1 MSPDSPAAEVTEV
14 STAKE
19 YASPPRVESNNND
32 ILMDQVKLRSS
43 VEKKSGDD
51 EKRTSFASDLTDS
64 GSTSD
69 SGSSESLGIE
79 VVAKRYTNTK
89 DRLSAGES
97 KIENEKEVQ
106 VST

>member
-1 MSPDSPAAEVTEV
+1 MSPDSPAAEMAEV

-19 YASPPRVESNNND
+19 YASPRVELNNND
-32 ILMDQVKLRSS
+32 IQMDEVKLRSS

-51 EKRTSFASDLTDS
+51 EKRKSFASDLTDS

-79 VVAKRYTNTK
+79 VVAKRYMDTK
-89 DRLSAGES
+89 ERLSAGES